1 MVDGQDSVVTLDKRA
16 EFFRDVMQ
24 TVLNLSAGAIV
35 FSVTFLHDIVR
46 VGSEK
51 TATPA
56 APAPQ
61 HPGLVITAWI
71 ALVVGVVAALAFLFF
86 HALSTKYE
94 KAFSNR
100 MTIAAA
106 VAVGGLISGLVLLVA
121 FGICNLPG

>member
-51 TATPA
+51 TVTAA

>member
-51 TATPA
+51 TATAA

-61 HPGLVITAWI
+61 HPGLVISAWI

>member
-1 MVDGQDSVVTLDKRA
+1 
-16 EFFRDVMQ
+16 
-24 TVLNLSAGAIV
+24 
-35 FSVTFLHDIVR
+35 LHDIVR

-51 TATPA
+51 TATSA

>member
-51 TATPA
+51 TATSA

>member
-1 MVDGQDSVVTLDKRA
+1 
-16 EFFRDVMQ
+16 
-24 TVLNLSAGAIV
+24 
-35 FSVTFLHDIVR
+35 
-46 VGSEK
+46 
-51 TATPA
+51 
-56 APAPQ
+56 
-61 HPGLVITAWI
+61 
-71 ALVVGVVAALAFLFF
+71 VVAALAFLFF